1 MFTNFSA
8 RVGAFCLIVLL
19 LIVFTSSADARAGGG
34 RSYGGSSSYSG
45 SRNTSNFGSF
55 WGNFNA
61 PLGILFILI
70 GSVSCFYGYRV
81 FKIMLGLSGFAVG
94 VVIALLISLVSG
106 AGQVETILIVLLFGA
121 IGATLSVIFYFVG
134 VFVFG
139 GIASA
144 IVFGLLLSLMKIE
157 PHIAF
162 FVITGILGGVF
173 AIVLQRVFIVI
184 GTAFQGAWYAAVG
197 FASLLSMSYNGISI
211 LTFIFAV
218 AGIIVQFKF
227 TAIQGKLS
235 GRQKKQQMPL
245 SAETIMPRDDS
256 QSTF

>member
-1 MFTNFSA
+1 MNLSA
-8 RVGAFCLIVLL
+8 RVGVLCLIVLL
-19 LIVFTSSADARAGGG
+19 LVVFTSSADARAGGG

-45 SRNTSNFGSF
+45 RRNTSNFGSF
-55 WGNFNA
+55 FGNFDA
-61 PLGILFILI
+61 FIGIILILI

-81 FKIMLGLSGFAVG
+81 FKIMLGISGFAIG
-94 VVIALLISLVSG
+94 VIIALFISFVSG
-106 AGQVETILIVLLFGA
+106 AEQVGTILIVLLLGA

-134 VFVFG
+134 VFTFG

-144 IVFGLLLSLMKIE
+144 IVFGLLLSLTKIE

-162 FVITGILGGVF
+162 YVISGILGGVF

-211 LTFIFAV
+211 LTFIFAA

-235 GRQKKQQMPL
+235 GRQKKQLMSLP
-245 SAETIMPRDDS
+245 AETVMHNDDA
-256 QSTF
+256 